1 MTGYIPTILKYAFS
15 AAFALASVPAL
26 KKYRYA
32 VQSLLELAVIF
43 AAMDLLLIRFTAPV
57 WVLSALIMFLFNAQ
71 ALVLSFGGS
80 YTTLV
85 MLTNLDSWQDLLGK
99 MGQYLAAILA
109 LLVFTLLPVKKIPM
123 PVTGNLII
131 LAVSLFLQVL
141 CLMAAGPSSS
151 PFFGLMEMIRTLA
164 VNRKWTLL
172 AEKEGKNTAPSFYRE
187 SVPGFRKKPE
197 SLPENPNIVLIFT
210 EGLSS
215 HMIRDKRK
223 IMPRTA
229 RFMRSCLRFSH
240 YYNHTYATYC
250 ALIGQLYSGY
260 QLNNYDSNALVSLQS
275 ILRERGY
282 DTVMINTEPKNRL
295 FTDYL
300 GRLGFDRVVTGS
312 VDDLRGEARSLSD
325 GQAYGLLW
333 KTLQGQAEKGKP
345 FLTAIY
351 TFGSHI
357 SFDSPRGEA
366 RFGDGKDS
374 TLNKMRNVDV
384 QFGAF
389 MEKLENS
396 PLAANT
402 LVVFTGDHCAY
413 GDLFYRRAFPAYE
426 RVNTDVD
433 EMPLAIWHRDVVP
446 ETIDAGGRNTLDM
459 VPTLLDYLDISAPN
473 YFLGTSLF
481 GPGARR
487 EDRFDTYF
495 YDASYTLST
504 EDGNIRLLTDRERN
518 RFEKSLVRYFAARS
532 RGPRKGKKP
541 PAQT

>member
-1 MTGYIPTILKYAFS
+1 MTGFIPTILKYTFS
-15 AAFALASVPAL
+15 ALFALASVPATG
-26 KKYRYA
+26 KKRFA
-32 VQSLLELAVIF
+32 LQALLELSVIF
-43 AAMDLLLIRFTAPV
+43 AVTDLALIRFTLPV
-57 WVLSALIMFLFNAQ
+57 WIVNALVIFLFNAQ
-71 ALVLSFGGS
+71 ALVLCFGGS

-99 MGQYLAAILA
+99 MGQYIAAILA
-109 LLVFTLLPVKKIPM
+109 VLVFTALPVRKTPL
-123 PVTGNLII
+123 PLTGDLILLCAVLFFQI
-131 LAVSLFLQVL
+131 LA
-141 CLMAAGPSSS
+141 LMACGPEGS
-151 PFFGLMEMIRTLA
+151 PFFGLMEMIRTFL
-164 VNRKWTLL
+164 VNRKWTSA
-172 AEKEGKNTAPSFYRE
+172 AEKTAKDRRGEFFKDSL
-187 SVPGFRKKPE
+187 PGFRDRPE
-197 SLPENPNIVLIFT
+197 SLPESPNIVLIFT

-223 IMPRTA
+223 IMPNAA
-229 RFMRSCLRFSH
+229 RFLRSSIRFRN

-260 QLNNYDSNALVSLQS
+260 QLNNYDASTLVSLQS
-275 ILRERGY
+275 ILKGRGY

-300 GRLGFDRVVTGS
+300 GRLGFDRVVTGFE
-312 VDDLRGEARSLSD
+312 DDLRGEARSLSD
-325 GQAYGLLW
+325 RQAYELLW
-333 KTLQGQAEKGKP
+333 ETLQDQAKKDVP

-357 SFDSPRGEA
+357 SFDSPKGEA
-366 RFGDGKDS
+366 RFEDGKDT

-389 MEKLENS
+389 MEKLKNS
-396 PLAANT
+396 PLGDNT

-446 ETIDAGGRNTLDM
+446 ETIDAKGRNTLDM
-459 VPTLLDYLDISAPN
+459 VPTLLDYLDISVPN

-481 GPGARR
+481 GPGE
-487 EDRFDTYF
+487 EDGPRFDTLF
-495 YDASYTLST
+495 YDATYTLST
-504 EDGNIRLLTDRERN
+504 EGGSIRPLTERERK
-518 RFEKSLVRYFAARS
+518 RFEKALVRYFTAKTQKAGRE
-532 RGPRKGKKP
+532 K
-541 PAQT
+541 

>member
-1 MTGYIPTILKYAFS
+1 MAHYIPTILKYAFS
-15 AAFALASVPAL
+15 AVFALASVPATG
-26 KKYRYA
+26 KKRFA
-32 VQSLLELAVIF
+32 LQALLELAAVF
-43 AAMDLLLIRFTAPV
+43 ALTDLLLIRFTVPV
-57 WVLSALIMFLFNAQ
+57 WIVNALVIFLFNAQ
-71 ALVLSFGGS
+71 ALVLCFGGS

-99 MGQYLAAILA
+99 MGQYIAAILA
-109 LLVFTLLPVKKIPM
+109 VLVFTALPVRKTPLSL
-123 PVTGNLII
+123 TWI
-131 LAVSLFLQVL
+131 LVLLCADLFLQVL
-141 CLMAAGPSSS
+141 AHMALGPSGS
-151 PFFGLMEMIRTLA
+151 PFFGLADMIRTVA
-164 VNRKWTLL
+164 VSRKWTRT
-172 AEKEGKNTAPSFYRE
+172 AQKTGKDRTESFYK
-187 SVPGFRKKPE
+187 STVLGFRKKPE
-197 SLPENPNIVLIFT
+197 GLPENPNIVLIFT

-223 IMPRTA
+223 IMPETA
-229 RFMRSCLRFSH
+229 RFMRSCLRFRS

-260 QLNNYDSNALVSLQS
+260 QLGNYDSNSLVSLQS
-275 ILRERGY
+275 ILKERGY

-300 GRLGFDRVVTGS
+300 GRLGFDRVVTGYE
-312 VDDLRGEARSLSD
+312 DDLRGEARSLSD
-325 GQAYGLLW
+325 GQAYELLW
-333 KTLQGQAEKGKP
+333 DTLREQAGKGGP

-357 SFDSPRGEA
+357 SFDSPKGEA
-366 RFGDGKDS
+366 KFGDGKDT

-389 MEKLENS
+389 MEKLKGS
-396 PLAANT
+396 PLADNT

-433 EMPLAIWHRDVVP
+433 EMPLAIWHKDAVP

-473 YFLGTSLF
+473 YFLGSSLF
-481 GPGARR
+481 GPAP
-487 EDRFDTYF
+487 EEEPRFDTLF
-495 YDASYTLST
+495 YDATYTMST
-504 EDGNIRLLTDRERN
+504 QGGNIRPLTDRERK
-518 RFEKSLVRYFAARS
+518 RFESALVRYFTARTQT
-532 RGPRKGKKP
+532 PGKKK
-541 PAQT
+541 